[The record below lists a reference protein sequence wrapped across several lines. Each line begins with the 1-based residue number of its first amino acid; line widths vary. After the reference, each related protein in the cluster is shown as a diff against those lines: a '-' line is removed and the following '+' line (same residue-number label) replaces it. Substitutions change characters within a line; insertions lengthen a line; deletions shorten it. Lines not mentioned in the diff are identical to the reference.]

1 MLLRFLLA
9 TATYCEA
16 IYTLSIT
23 KKKVLPNTHTLFLQR
38 GTHTNL
44 VWSSFGKR
52 KTKNSYRVDSARSF
66 DLAFSHFSSALLSGR
81 LRVYDDGPLGTTSK
95 KPQVKPFKTRTK
107 KTMKNA
113 L

>member
-1 MLLRFLLA
+1 
-9 TATYCEA
+9 
-16 IYTLSIT
+16 
-23 KKKVLPNTHTLFLQR
+23 
-38 GTHTNL
+38 

-95 KPQVKPFKTRTK
+95 KTTSQTVQNQDE
-107 KTMKNA
+107 KNNEKCTVISF
-113 L
+113 LHSF